1 MKRTEI
7 EKHASCST
15 DDIELLFQ
23 QIDMEAKRWETR
35 KTINMINN
43 ALEKRIKDL
52 RDELYEQ
59 IKYLEERIPK
69 IKEDSP
75 TCDKTDCDKTDMD
88 LNISIEV
95 GKQYIDKQDLLK
107 WCEHIS
113 HASDP
118 NDSSGVI
125 LKDFVE
131 NVIIPS
137 IKMFNT
143 ANVKEVRYG
152 EWIPSRDEE
161 GLYVEQCSECDYIE
175 RYNIDPNNEI
185 SMPYCPKCGAKMT
198 APLWVV

>member
-1 MKRTEI
+1 MKRSEI
-7 EKHASCST
+7 EKYMSCFT

-23 QIDMEAKRWETR
+23 QIDMEAEKWKTQNE
-35 KTINMINN
+35 TINMISNV
-43 ALEKRIKDL
+43 LEKRIKDL
-52 RDELYEQ
+52 RDELYEK
-59 IKYLEERIPK
+59 IKYLEERLLK

-75 TCDKTDCDKTDMD
+75 TCDKTGMN

-107 WCEHIS
+107 WCEDIS
-113 HASDP
+113 FVMGST
-118 NDSSGVI
+118 GGGI

-131 NVIIPS
+131 SVIIPGVKT
-137 IKMFNT
+137 IKL